1 MNKEKSSSVLNV
13 ARLDE
18 LPARPI
24 EKDEYIEL
32 WQYFSDRADTLKDK
46 LWTIATWLLA
56 LAGGLLAF
64 TFSQEFVLFAPAG
77 LSARQPLPA
86 LALACAGILV
96 CLFSF
101 LVIDDYGKHI
111 QRNWDRAGVVKDKI
125 MPLEAILQARSK
137 ETKQKPGQKKRR
149 LPRICYYLLAIVA
162 GYLVIFALIAIL
174 AAVSSLS
181 SLISAAINSGAW

>member
-1 MNKEKSSSVLNV
+1 MDKGKSASVSSV
-13 ARLDE
+13 ASLDE
-18 LPARPI
+18 LQARSI
-24 EKDEYIEL
+24 EEDEYIEL

-64 TFSQEFVLFAPAG
+64 TFAQEFVLFVPAG
-77 LSARQPLPA
+77 LSTRQPLPA

-111 QRNWDRAGVVKDKI
+111 
-125 MPLEAILQARSK
+125 
-137 ETKQKPGQKKRR
+137 
-149 LPRICYYLLAIVA
+149 
-162 GYLVIFALIAIL
+162 
-174 AAVSSLS
+174 
-181 SLISAAINSGAW
+181 